1 MNFRERRTK
10 IFDTMEVDSALIL
23 FSGIELH
30 VSADEYLPF
39 EANRNF
45 FNLT

>member
-23 FSGIELH
+23 FQES
-30 VSADEYLPF
+30 SF
-39 EANRNF
+39 M
-45 FNLT
+45 